1 MNCGRAR
8 SWRGQGP
15 ARAVEEPFD
24 LMAFL
29 GIVPL

>member
-8 SWRGQGP
+8 SWKGSGGGR
-15 ARAVEEPFD
+15 VIEEPFD

-29 GIVPL
+29 GITT